1 MIALSPECYP
11 CFFRQAD
18 LAARAHGASGSAR
31 MALAARITGILSDA
45 SEGEIPASVAT
56 RLHEAVRHELGTDD
70 PFHGVKEREIARFG
84 ETSSRAE
91 SLVAASRDPMAAAV
105 WLSVFGNIMDSGII
119 EKESME
125 SEVGRLT
132 AADGARQIPEG
143 LRDRILR
150 SRTIGV
156 LLDNAGEVAF
166 DVPLLARLAGE
177 GKTVWIGV
185 KGQAVIDDLT
195 ETEALRIGLSAYG
208 EVVSNGNRG
217 VGTDLGLCPKSFR
230 DRIEGSDL
238 ILSKGQANFET
249 LFGRVRRAYFLFRC
263 KCPVVSR
270 RLGVPEGDLVVLDG
284 EKAGWPA

>member
-1 MIALSPECYP
+1 MIALSPECFP
-11 CFFRQAD
+11 CFLRQAD
-18 LAARAHGASGSAR
+18 LAARAHGASESAR
-31 MALAARITGILSDA
+31 KSLAARITGMLVDA
-45 SEGEIPASVAT
+45 PEGEIPARVAT
-56 RLHEAVRHELGTDD
+56 RLHEIVRRQLGTDD
-70 PFHGVKEREIARFG
+70 PFRGVKEREIARF
-84 ETSSRAE
+84 EEISSGAE
-91 SLVAASRDPMAAAV
+91 SLVAASPDPMAAAV

-125 SEVGRLT
+125 NEMGRFT

-143 LRDRILR
+143 LRERIDR
-150 SRTIGV
+150 SRTIGI

-177 GKTVWIGV
+177 GKSVWIGV

-195 ETEALRIGLSAYG
+195 EAEALRIGLSAYG

-217 VGTDLGLCPKSFR
+217 VGTDLRLCPKSFR

-249 LFGRVRRAYFLFRC
+249 LFGRIRRAYFLFRC

-270 RLGVPEGDLVVLDG
+270 TLGVPEGDLVVLDG
-284 EKAGWPA
+284 EKAG

>member
-1 MIALSPECYP
+1 MIALSPECFP
-11 CFFRQAD
+11 CFLRQAD
-18 LAARAHGASGSAR
+18 LAARAHGASESAR
-31 MALAARITGILSDA
+31 KSLAARITGMLSDA
-45 SEGEIPASVAT
+45 PEGEIPARVAT
-56 RLHEAVRHELGTDD
+56 RLHEIVRHQLGTDD

-84 ETSSRAE
+84 EISSRAE
-91 SLVAASRDPMAAAV
+91 SFVAASPDPMAAAV

-125 SEVGRLT
+125 NEMGRFT

-143 LRDRILR
+143 LRDRIHR
-150 SRTIGV
+150 SRTIGI

-195 ETEALRIGLSAYG
+195 EAEALRIGLSAYG

-217 VGTDLGLCPKSFR
+217 VGTDLRLCPKSFR

-249 LFGRVRRAYFLFRC
+249 LFGRIRRAYFLFRC

-270 RLGVPEGDLVVLDG
+270 TLGIPEGDLVVLDG
-284 EKAGWPA
+284 EKAG